1 MEFST
6 RMTDRHAHRWLRI
19 FGGTA
24 KASFIVMALV
34 WSITALA
41 GEAEHY
47 DAALSVVVLPADD
60 KLSRLSDALV
70 DAKIRSNPGL
80 RTHEAQM
87 RDLIADLYQSDE
99 LKSRAARVYM
109 QHFNE
114 NELRQLAKL
123 IRNPVAM
130 KYSRIVPSLY
140 RQMAN
145 IERELYEQQL
155 EPFVIAQRSFGSATK
170 P

>member
-1 MEFST
+1 MKLST
-6 RMTDRHAHRWLRI
+6 RIAGHHTHRWSHI
-19 FGGTA
+19 IGDTA
-24 KASFIVMALV
+24 KASLVVMAL
-34 WSITALA
+34 ALSPTVVA

-47 DAALSVVVLPADD
+47 AAALSVVVLPAHDQ
-60 KLSRLSDALV
+60 LSRLSDALV

-80 RTHEAQM
+80 RIHEAQM
-87 RDLIADLYQSDE
+87 RDLITDLYQSDE

-140 RQMAN
+140 VHASITTLHCRWWCYLHTTSYRA
-145 IERELYEQQL
+145 
-155 EPFVIAQRSFGSATK
+155 
-170 P
+170 